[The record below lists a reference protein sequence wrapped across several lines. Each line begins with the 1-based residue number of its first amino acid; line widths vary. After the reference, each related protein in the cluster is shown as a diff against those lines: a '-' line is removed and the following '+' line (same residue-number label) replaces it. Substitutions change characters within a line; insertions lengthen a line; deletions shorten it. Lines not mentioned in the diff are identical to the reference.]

1 MPSILSNESS
11 SLLSPNIGQGG
22 SSTRSHDGK
31 SNTFCHF
38 SVTLPYLF
46 TFLAFEIALILVATP
61 MRPIQEDIICR
72 KHYPGALA
80 ASSMCKSDIV
90 QSELSLIKG
99 WEATFGLLP
108 GMITAV
114 PYGMAAERYG
124 RRPVLG
130 LSLLGISLSQAVDII
145 VCYFPEAFSLRLIW
159 LGAALT
165 LVGGGPLVTTTML
178 FLIASDVTSEAHRST
193 SFFYLS
199 AIPLIGQ
206 LLAAPLTYAA
216 MAKGNWFSVLLGFGG
231 LVVSTLAILVTPETH
246 SMRHSD
252 SCDDYRSSVDYTS
265 PPLGVRALVVSV
277 SRQAAVS
284 VRTVFWSNKLSLLL
298 MNFLFTSISESI
310 PPILMQY
317 VTKRFQWTWAEAA
330 LLNSISAGVRLA
342 VVGLLL
348 PFASR
353 VLLLDLRLN
362 PSLKDLW
369 LARAG
374 ISALVVGA
382 FGIGLADR
390 SIIVIISLMIYSL
403 GFGYG
408 PAMRGLLITIAEGQR
423 ASDLLM
429 CISLIESTGLLLSG
443 PLLAASFRVGMA
455 LRGVWIGLPF
465 ILVGCCLACATA
477 IVIGI
482 RIGGEPHQ
490 ASSS

>member
-1 MPSILSNESS
+1 MPSISSHESS
-11 SLLSPNIGQGG
+11 SLLSPNTGEGG
-22 SSTRSHDGK
+22 SSTRSLNGK
-31 SNTFCHF
+31 FNTFYYF
-38 SVTLPYLF
+38 SVSLPYLF

-72 KHYPGALA
+72 KHYPGALDA
-80 ASSMCKSDIV
+80 NSMCKNDIV

-99 WEATFGLLP
+99 WEVTFGLLP

-124 RRPVLG
+124 RRLVLG
-130 LSLLGISLSQAVDII
+130 LSLLGITLSQAVDII
-145 VCYFPEAFSLRLIW
+145 VCYYPEIFPLRLIW
-159 LGAALT
+159 LGAVLT
-165 LVGGGPLVTTTML
+165 LVGGGPLVTTAVL
-178 FLIASDVTSEAHRST
+178 LVIASDVTSQEHRST

-231 LVVSTLAILVTPETH
+231 LVVSTLTILVAPETRG
-246 SMRHSD
+246 MRHSD
-252 SCDDYRSSVDYTS
+252 SCDEYRSSVDHASSTV
-265 PPLGVRALVVSV
+265 GVGARIVRAC
-277 SRQAAVS
+277 RQATVS
-284 VRTVFWSNKLSLLL
+284 IRGMFWGNQIGLLL
-298 MNFLFTSISESI
+298 WTFLFTSIGANI

-317 VTKRFQWTWAEAA
+317 VTKQFQWTWAEAA
-330 LLNSISAGVRLA
+330 LLDSISAGVRLA
-342 VVGLLL
+342 VVGLIL

-353 VLLLDLRLN
+353 VLLLYLRLN

-390 SIIVIISLMIYSL
+390 SFIVIISLMIYSL

-429 CISLIESTGLLLSG
+429 CVSLIESTGLLLSG
-443 PLLAASFRVGMA
+443 PLLATSFRAGMA
-455 LRGVWIGLPF
+455 WGGVWIGLPF
-465 ILVGCCLACATA
+465 ILVGCGLACATA
-477 IVIGI
+477 ILIVIKI
-482 RIGGEPHQ
+482 DTKAHQ
-490 ASSS
+490 ASSI